1 MKTRI
6 AAAYVCLVLVLASCS
21 ATPDS
26 RPDRPGA
33 LRVAIVLA
41 GLANDSGFHQIGAD
55 GVRKFQQDG
64 EIELQIRESVINP
77 VDAEP
82 VFRQYAAEGY
92 DLVIGWGFSY
102 ADAIFRTAKEFP
114 DAHFLTTGGA
124 DVAQKATANVA
135 TWTYAAEEMG
145 FLLGYIAG
153 QSKLSPV
160 AVVEGEKQPFVQA
173 QWFGFSQGLRL
184 ANPAAAE
191 MPPIYTGS
199 FEDAEKANQAT
210 ATRIREGAR
219 LIAANAEGYA
229 PGVASAAKT
238 AGVATVGL
246 ASTTS
251 EAAREVNIGRVRV
264 DLVPLMRGVLDRLK
278 SKSFAG
284 QALKSTLANRSLV
297 PSDINKVATAPDVP
311 GDLDSR
317 VDDLVSRLAAGKLAV
332 EPWTPGR

>member
-1 MKTRI
+1 M
-6 AAAYVCLVLVLASCS
+6 AV
-21 ATPDS
+21 
-26 RPDRPGA
+26 
-33 LRVAIVLA
+33 VLA
-41 GLANDSGFHQIGAD
+41 GLADDSGFHQIAAD

-64 EIELQIRESVINP
+64 EISLQIRESVINP

-82 VFRQYAAEGY
+82 IFRQYAAEGY

-114 DAHFLTTGGA
+114 GSHFLTTGGA
-124 DVAQKATANVA
+124 DVAQKATDNVA

-184 ANPAAAE
+184 ANPAAVE

-199 FEDAEKANQAT
+199 FEDAGKANQAT

-219 LIAANAEGYA
+219 LVAANAEGYA
-229 PGVASAAKT
+229 AGVASAAKA

-264 DLVPLMRGVLDRLK
+264 DLVPLVRELLDRLK
-278 SKSFAG
+278 NKTFARL
-284 QALKSTLANRSLV
+284 ALKSTLANRSLV
-297 PSDINKVATAPDVP
+297 PSDIAKVATAPDVP
-311 GDLDSR
+311 GDLGSR
-317 VDDLVSRLAAGKLAV
+317 VDDLVGQLAGGKV
-332 EPWTPGR
+332 TVQPWTPGR